1 MESLSE
7 NVRISVTILVDGQ
20 ILATELESEF
30 VIKIIIT
37 QCKQRSSCV
46 IGIKYLFSFDLF
58 DSSKQY
64 EDILQLKQYECD
76 I

>member
-30 VIKIIIT
+30 VIKNIIT
-37 QCKQRSSCV
+37 QCKQRSSCF

-58 DSSKQY
+58 DSFKQY